1 MHKEQLKKI
10 YRNKKSAQ
18 WLMGE
23 HNRLFA
29 DWFEE
34 KVSFLI
40 SYINQ
45 LRFIYHISA
54 KLSDK

>member
-1 MHKEQLKKI
+1 MHKEQLKKM
-10 YRNKKSAQ
+10 YGNKKSAQ

-23 HNRLFA
+23 NNRRFA
-29 DWFEE
+29 DWFEK

-45 LRFIYHISA
+45 LQFIYHISA
-54 KLSDK
+54 KLSDN